1 MTALQQDLF
10 TEPEDETTRAWREF
24 SRKNPFILGKII
36 RMVEAAKDRGESE
49 VSILTLLGLVRKDVS
64 RTDKP
69 IAMNNN
75 WAPIIGRQIQEERKD
90 LAHMIKTR
98 RRTSL

>member
-36 RMVEAAKDRGESE
+36 RMVEAAKDRKETE
-49 VSILTLLGLVRKDVS
+49 VSILTLVGMVRKDVS
-64 RTDKP
+64 RTNEP
-69 IAMNNN
+69 VAMNNS
-75 WAPIIGRQIQEERKD
+75 WAPIIGRQIVAERPD
-90 LAHMIKTR
+90 LAHMIHLRKR
-98 RRTSL
+98 RA